1 MLLREKSFPP
11 ADLENVS
18 STISNSDAFYFKSE
32 DITKLRK
39 NMKLLIKRLADH
51 YKELKPVP
59 SVDNQSLSSLLSTDS
74 NEKEGKES
82 TTPKYSCTAGLRNLG
97 ISM

>member
-18 STISNSDAFYFKSE
+18 STISNSDAFYFKSK

-39 NMKLLIKRLADH
+39 NMRLLITRLADH
-51 YKELKPVP
+51 CKELKPVP
-59 SVDNQSLSSLLSTDS
+59 SVDNQSLSSSLSTDS